1 MNFTSYLMSNVK
13 FALKMGAGAIV
24 FSLLIISSSID
35 LEFGM
40 FWSIVGF
47 VVASI
52 YNLPEYLRYKKREY
66 SYKRNQRK
74 AEKLEKQRLNEIRR
88 NTALYLQDLNQ
99 MIQEVEFMS
108 DGDNLY
114 SFDLNEK
121 IIYKTNDDAVMLLQK
136 WKSDLEQIMANH
148 WDKEINQ
155 FYENTIST
163 FKQNIYHSSLNTESI
178 YEYFKTLNIPEMY
191 KQILRDPH
199 LLKSELNKVE
209 ILNKELNQD
218 FKRLQR
224 GVLGEQ
230 VVEKELL
237 KYQGDYMTLFGNR
250 IDMGE
255 DGTVENDVL
264 IFSENG
270 IFTLEVKNI
279 KSTGDQY
286 LKISKDGLWYERN
299 SLYSEWQVDEKSS
312 RIVDQVN
319 RHVYL
324 TQKFVTQTTTNKV
337 HVQPIIVISNDNV
350 VIENETEWIIVRPNQ
365 IYSCIR
371 NAQRQFTRDQAEEY
385 YRLFEKYDI
394 GQAKFQL
401 IDYGYQIERVTSHLH
416 LIEQSTKLI
425 SRLNSIEMNRS

>member
-47 VVASI
+47 VLASI
-52 YNLPEYLRYKKREY
+52 YNLPEYLRYKKREF

-88 NTALYLQDLNQ
+88 KTELYLYELNQ

-108 DGDNLY
+108 DGDKLY

-121 IIYKTNDDAVMLLQK
+121 VIYRTNDDAVVLLQK

-155 FYENTIST
+155 FYENTIRT
-163 FKQNIYHSSLNTESI
+163 FRQNIHHSNLNTESI
-178 YEYFKTLNIPEMY
+178 YEFFRTLNIPDMY
-191 KQILRDPH
+191 KQILRDPNV
-199 LLKSELNKVE
+199 LTTELNKAEV
-209 ILNKELNQD
+209 INKELNQD

-279 KSTGDQY
+279 KSTG
-286 LKISKDGLWYERN
+286 S
-299 SLYSEWQVDEKSS
+299 
-312 RIVDQVN
+312 
-319 RHVYL
+319 
-324 TQKFVTQTTTNKV
+324 
-337 HVQPIIVISNDNV
+337 
-350 VIENETEWIIVRPNQ
+350 
-365 IYSCIR
+365 
-371 NAQRQFTRDQAEEY
+371 
-385 YRLFEKYDI
+385 
-394 GQAKFQL
+394 
-401 IDYGYQIERVTSHLH
+401 
-416 LIEQSTKLI
+416 
-425 SRLNSIEMNRS
+425 